1 MSQEKKIRMA
11 AANKNISLSE
21 LSRRI
26 GQTPQNV
33 NSKLKRNTFTE
44 SELEQIAEALGAKYV
59 PMKFIFDDG
68 TEI

>member
-1 MSQEKKIRMA
+1 MSQENKIRMA

>member
-1 MSQEKKIRMA
+1 MSTVDKIRMA
-11 AANKNISLSE
+11 AAKKNISLSE

-44 SELEQIAEALGAKYV
+44 SELKQIAEALGAKYV

>member
-1 MSQEKKIRMA
+1 MSQENKIRMA
-11 AANKNISLSE
+11 AAKKNISLSE

>member
-1 MSQEKKIRMA
+1 MSQETTIRMA
-11 AANKNISLSE
+11 AAKKNISLSE

-26 GQTPQNV
+26 GQTPSNFHQ
-33 NSKLKRNTFTE
+33 KLKRNTFTE
-44 SELEQIAEALGAKYV
+44 TELMQIAEALGAKYV

>member
-44 SELEQIAEALGAKYV
+44 SELKQIAEALGQS
-59 PMKFIFDDG
+59 MCL
-68 TEI
+68 

>member
-1 MSQEKKIRMA
+1 MSTVDKIRMA
-11 AANKNISLSE
+11 AAKKNISLSE